1 MIKLKVNSKSVIMPK
16 SITVLE
22 LLQSKK
28 INVKF
33 IGVAHNGTVLQK
45 ADYKTTLLKDGDT
58 IEIVRPVGG
67 G

>member
-1 MIKLKVNSKSVIMPK
+1 MIELKVNSKSVIMAK
-16 SITVLE
+16 SVTVLE

-28 INVKF
+28 INIKF

-45 ADYKTTLLKDGDT
+45 EDYKTTLLKDGDA

>member
-1 MIKLKVNSKSVIMPK
+1 MAKSV
-16 SITVLE
+16 TVLE

-28 INVKF
+28 INIKF

-45 ADYKTTLLKDGDT
+45 EDYKTTLLKDGDA